1 MQARVIGTAG
11 ETVRA
16 KAKTG
21 KGVVSPKKGKART
34 DKTIVHTSVERQE
47 RHEWQQQRQHVQR

>member
-1 MQARVIGTAG
+1 MGRRQEQSEQVG

-21 KGVVSPKKGKART
+21 KGVVSPRMARPEQT
-34 DKTIVHTSVERQE
+34 EWLDHTSVERQE
-47 RHEWQQQRQHVQR
+47 QHERQQQR